1 LTTNTVATLL
11 RRAYLKLRVSNREG
25 FAARLGRAEADKPA
39 GRAM

>member
-11 RRAYLKLRVSNREG
+11 RRAYLKLRVSNREEL
-25 FAARLGRAEADKPA
+25 AARLGRAGADKPA